1 MDIFRKFFGSREIP
15 DRTPMEVPLRFRRP
29 LTLQEEIKR
38 YVREE
43 ASQAAERAGLESW
56 EESQDF
62 EVDEDEPLT
71 PHEMLDMQEE
81 ELYDVHRSV
90 VAADRDAAL
99 LQKVRGEQNG
109 SRRGGQKDRR
119 DPVGEVVDAEGRRS
133 GSSGVGSGGVGGA
146 DEESNRKG
154 KGA

>member
-1 MDIFRKFFGSREIP
+1 
-15 DRTPMEVPLRFRRP
+15 MEVPLRFRRP

-62 EVDEDEPLT
+62 EVDDDEPLT

-109 SRRGGQKDRR
+109 TRRGGQKDRR
-119 DPVGEVVDAEGRRS
+119 DSVGEVGDVDGR
-133 GSSGVGSGGVGGA
+133 GDDASGVGARSAGGA
-146 DEESNRKG
+146 DETGNRKG